1 MVNVHVQDLNIE
13 EYVSMFST
21 QSSSKVRLK
30 KDTIGEEGL
39 KALYN
44 AYGTMDVVTFK
55 QYCIQ
60 LVESGGGN
68 RPTKDSIISSINAT
82 NSKDRMLKK
91 ANDFCFAGMG
101 LGV

>member
-1 MVNVHVQDLNIE
+1 
-13 EYVSMFST
+13 MFDT
-21 QSSSKVRLK
+21 QSSSKARLK
-30 KDTIGEEGL
+30 KDTIGEDGL
-39 KALYN
+39 RKLYD
-44 AYGTMDVVTFK
+44 AYGTMDVESFR

-68 RPTKDSIISSINAT
+68 RPTKDGIISGINST
-82 NSKDRMLKK
+82 NNKDRMLKK